1 MSAGTKTLVYV
12 LRRDLRIRDNP
23 ILHYLATTS
32 DHGFTHLL
40 PVYVCVSRQMEVSG
54 FLRPDQQSPYPPAR
68 SLVGGYW
75 RCGPHRAKF
84 VAQAVWDLRNSLQKI
99 DSGLVIRVGEIKD
112 VVDHLI
118 RDLDGQSSKPAA
130 VWMTE
135 EVSWEEKQEQ
145 KDVATV
151 CSDLGVDFKL
161 WPDEKYFVDDRDTDL
176 SSPKD
181 LPDVFT
187 TYRKS
192 QEPLRERPRS
202 VLPVPNKSALPPF
215 PTSSDIPK
223 QHGPFEI
230 PDSYE
235 QFEANLL
242 KPLDGILPDPPKFP
256 DNTESV
262 HPFKGGEDS
271 GQDRLADLLKSAS
284 ATSYKATRN
293 GLLGPNFSTKLS
305 AFLALGCITARQ
317 VHEALAKFE
326 DGKDAAC
333 EGVEG
338 YGGGENEGTKA
349 IRFELLW
356 RDYMRLCT
364 SKFGRKLFNLSGFTQ
379 GKKYD
384 GKWKSADKKMAPK
397 GQTPSPVE
405 VAKLLDRF
413 HRGNT
418 GMGLIDASQR
428 ELFLTGYTS
437 NRARQNAAS
446 FLAKHL
452 GIDWRYGA
460 EWYEMMLVDYDVSSN
475 WANWQYVAGVGN
487 DPRGDARIFNP
498 VKQAFDYDKDGT
510 YVRAWLPEL
519 KDLEKSENVFQVW
532 TSSAE
537 DLEKTG
543 LTHNIMVTDPLKRI
557 DFKLDRKPRNSRR
570 PFPRKRGGQGG
581 GRGGGGGRR
590 GPNGGGG
597 SRGGGSNQGMNR
609 DQNRSNGASANGA
622 GNQGTPDTWDH
633 YKGGK
638 NYTTAQGQQYT
649 SPHDKHYAPSRQ
661 MYVPSYPANWYPDQ
675 FMRSRGR
682 GQYGYSRAGDGGRWQ
697 HYRPA
702 FRDGYIHQPPPF
714 GPVYPFM
721 QPGHHQ

>member
-1 MSAGTKTLVYV
+1 MGAGTNTLVYV
-12 LRRDLRIRDNP
+12 LRRDLRTRDNP
-23 ILHYLATTS
+23 ILHHLATAS

-40 PVYVCVSRQMEVSG
+40 PVFVFVSRQMEVSG
-54 FLRPDQQSPYPPAR
+54 FLRPDHQSPYPPAR
-68 SLVGGYW
+68 SQVGGYW

-84 VAQAVWDLRNSLQKI
+84 ITQAVWDLRNNLQRL

-118 RDLDGQSSKPAA
+118 RDLDGESSKPAA
-130 VWMTE
+130 VWMTDD
-135 EVSWEEKQEQ
+135 VSWEEKQEQ
-145 KDVATV
+145 DQVAAV
-151 CSDLGVDFKL
+151 CTDHGVGFKV
-161 WPDEKYFVDDRDTDL
+161 WPDEKYFVDDRDTEL

-192 QEPLRERPRS
+192 QELLRQRPRP
-202 VLPVPNKSALPPF
+202 VLPAPKASALPPF
-215 PTSSDIPK
+215 PTPSTIPK
-223 QHGPFEI
+223 QHGPFDI
-230 PDSYE
+230 PDSCQ

-242 KPLDGILPDPPKFP
+242 KPLDDILAEPPKFP
-256 DNTESV
+256 DDAESG
-262 HPFKGGEDS
+262 HPFKGGENAA
-271 GQDRLADLLKSAS
+271 QDRLTHLVKSGAV
-284 ATSYKATRN
+284 TSYKATRN
-293 GLLGPNFSTKLS
+293 GLLGSDYSTKLS

-317 VHEALAKFE
+317 VHEALVKFE
-326 DGKDAAC
+326 DGEDATY
-333 EGVEG
+333 EGVQG

-364 SKFGRKLFNLSGFTQ
+364 AKFGRKLFSLSGFTQ
-379 GKKYD
+379 GKRYD
-384 GKWKSADKKMAPK
+384 GKWKSANTKMAPK
-397 GQTPSPVE
+397 GQTPPPTD
-405 VAKLLDRF
+405 VAKMLHRF
-413 HRGNT
+413 LSGNT

-446 FLAKHL
+446 FLTKHL

-460 EWYEMMLVDYDVSSN
+460 EWYEMMLVDHDVSSN

-510 YVRAWLPEL
+510 FVRTWLPEL

-532 TSSAE
+532 TTSPE

-543 LTHNIMVTDPLKRI
+543 LTDNIMVTDPLKRI
-557 DFKLDRKPRNSRR
+557 DFRLDRKPRNSRR
-570 PFPRKRGGQGG
+570 SFPRKRGGGQG
-581 GRGGGGGRR
+581 GRGGGGGDGGRRR
-590 GPNGGGG
+590 GTGG
-597 SRGGGSNQGMNR
+597 SPRGGASNQGMNR
-609 DQNRSNGASANGA
+609 DQNRPNEGPANGQA
-622 GNQGTPDTWDH
+622 TPDTWDH
-633 YKGGK
+633 YKSGK
-638 NYTTAQGQQYT
+638 NYTTAQNMSPQYNT
-649 SPHDKHYAPSRQ
+649 ASSQ
-661 MYVPSYPANWYPDQ
+661 TYVPSYPANWYPDQ
-675 FMRSRGR
+675 FIRSRGS
-682 GQYGYSRAGDGGRWQ
+682 GQYGYSRAGNGRWQ
-697 HYRPA
+697 NYRPS
-702 FRDGYIHQPPPF
+702 FPDGYLHQPPPF